1 MINIALFTG
10 GVLDTWQGNFD
21 FYVGVDRG
29 SLFLLEQNLPLTM
42 AIGDFDSVSETE
54 FERIKKQ
61 AQKLYLAKP
70 EKNDTD
76 TEMALKIIFKTY
88 PKAHVTVFGALGGRI
103 DHEMS
108 NLFLPSDPDLYPL
121 MTQITLCDAQNN
133 IRFYP
138 KGEHLVEKNPN
149 MTYVSFMTND
159 DSELTITGAK
169 YELTKQTFFKKQ
181 IYTSN
186 EFINQPITIDVSS
199 GYAIVIQSKDRS

>member
-1 MINIALFTG
+1 MTNIALFTG
-10 GVLDTWQGNFD
+10 GIIDTWQGDFD

-29 SLFLLEQNLPLTM
+29 SLFLLEQNLPLNM

-54 FERIKKQ
+54 LDCIKKE
-61 AQKLYLAKP
+61 AQNFYLAKP

-76 TEMALKIIFKTY
+76 TEMALKLIFSQY
-88 PKAHVTVFGALGGRI
+88 PKAKVTIFGALGGRI
-103 DHEMS
+103 DHELS
-108 NLFLPSDPDLYPL
+108 NLFLPSDPELYP
-121 MTQITLCDAQNN
+121 MMEQITLCNAQNH
-133 IRFYP
+133 ICFYP
-138 KGEHLVEKNPN
+138 KGKHLVEKVPN

-159 DSELTITGAK
+159 NNHLAIIGAK
-169 YELTKQTFFKKQ
+169 YELTKQLFFKKQ